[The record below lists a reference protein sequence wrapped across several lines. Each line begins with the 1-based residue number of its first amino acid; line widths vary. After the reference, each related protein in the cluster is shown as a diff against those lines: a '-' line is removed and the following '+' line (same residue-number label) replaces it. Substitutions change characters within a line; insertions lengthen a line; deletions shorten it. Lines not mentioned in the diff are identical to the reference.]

1 MGIREDFWGSRR
13 DDDIDLEPDE
23 LGRDLGDT
31 LLASLGPAVL
41 DRDGTA
47 LDPTEFAQ
55 SLHERGDPL
64 AGGRAR
70 ALAHEPDSLQFPR
83 LLRARRERPRGC
95 RAAEQRDEPAAIGFR
110 AHSITS
116 SASAS
121 RLGGISRPSAFA
133 VLRLT
138 ANSNLVGCWTGSPL
152 GFSPRRMRSI

>member
-70 ALAHEPDSLQFPR
+70 ALAHEADSLQFPR
-83 LLRARRERPRGC
+83 LLRVRRERPR
-95 RAAEQRDEPAAIGFR
+95 RSAAEQRDELAAR
-110 AHSITS
+110 HSITS
-116 SASAS
+116 SARAI
-121 RLGGISRPSAFA
+121 RTGGMAKPIVEA
-133 VLRLT
+133 VLRLMISS
-138 ANSNLVGCWTGSPL
+138 NSVASCTGKSAGLAP
-152 GFSPRRMRSI
+152 FRIRST